1 MSKPSTRS
9 ERPSEPERHSDR
21 CGSPERPYDPER
33 SIGALI
39 TDLSRLVRR
48 TFNRYLRDSELTQSQ
63 WQAIAYLRRWEGI
76 NQAALAE
83 LMEIQPITLAR
94 LIDRMAAAGWVER
107 RPDPRD
113 RRAVQLFLTEKA
125 QPILVNMRAAGTLFQ
140 EQALAGID
148 AQERQ
153 QLIATLGKIKTNLA
167 HAKLFGETSDTDSAL
182 SNPTPSNTDAAPTVA
197 TSPLK

>member
-1 MSKPSTRS
+1 MPQKP
-9 ERPSEPERHSDR
+9 
-21 CGSPERPYDPER
+21 YNPER

-39 TDLSRLVRR
+39 ADLSRLVRR
-48 TFNRYLRDSELTQSQ
+48 TFNRNLRDSELTQSQ

-83 LMEIQPITLAR
+83 LMEVQPITLAR

-107 RPDPRD
+107 RPDPHD

-140 EQALAGID
+140 EQALAGIS
-148 AQERQ
+148 AAERQ
-153 QLIATLGKIKTNLA
+153 QLFDLLGRIKANLSGPLDPLQPA
-167 HAKLFGETSDTDSAL
+167 SEQQSPAAKSSGPRQRPDSA
-182 SNPTPSNTDAAPTVA
+182 NNRAGAKAAASST
-197 TSPLK
+197 K

>member
-1 MSKPSTRS
+1 MPQK
-9 ERPSEPERHSDR
+9 
-21 CGSPERPYDPER
+21 PYDPER

-39 TDLSRLVRR
+39 ADLSRLVRR
-48 TFNRYLRDSELTQSQ
+48 TFNRNLRDSELTQSQ

-107 RPDPRD
+107 RPDPHD

-125 QPILVNMRAAGTLFQ
+125 QPILANMRAAGTLFQ
-140 EQALAGID
+140 EQALAGIS
-148 AQERQ
+148 AEERQ
-153 QLIATLGKIKTNLA
+153 QLFDLLGRIKTNLSGPLDILQPA
-167 HAKLFGETSDTDSAL
+167 SAQKAPASKSAGATHRPDSVNNRGAK
-182 SNPTPSNTDAAPTVA
+182 AAASST
-197 TSPLK
+197 K

>member
-1 MSKPSTRS
+1 MSQK
-9 ERPSEPERHSDR
+9 
-21 CGSPERPYDPER
+21 PYDPER

-48 TFNRYLRDSELTQSQ
+48 TFNRHLRDTELTQSQ

-113 RRAVQLFLTEKA
+113 RRAVQLFLTDKT
-125 QPILVNMRAAGTLFQ
+125 QPILANMRAAGTLFQ
-140 EQALAGID
+140 EQALAGIN
-148 AQERQ
+148 AAERQ
-153 QLIATLGKIKTNLA
+153 QLIAILGRIKANLSSPKAGADSSPAIDASTTTNA
-167 HAKLFGETSDTDSAL
+167 STTTRAGSAG
-182 SNPTPSNTDAAPTVA
+182 A
-197 TSPLK
+197 TQSIE